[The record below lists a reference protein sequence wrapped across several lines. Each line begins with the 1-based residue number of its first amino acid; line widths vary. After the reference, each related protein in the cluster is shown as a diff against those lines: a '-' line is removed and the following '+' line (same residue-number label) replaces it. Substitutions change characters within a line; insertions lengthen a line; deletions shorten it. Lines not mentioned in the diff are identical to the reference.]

1 MILKPG
7 DLPVFVFALIS
18 FGSKEKVRIVEHA
31 IRALFSLHDKGKT
44 RRFLLQ
50 RKDFQDEGVA
60 MLSQQD
66 NKRGLLLVYTGDGK
80 GKTTAAIGLAVRA
93 TGRGKKVLMIQF
105 IKSPERTYGEKI
117 IFDRLGIEIVQ
128 KGVGFT
134 WTKTPEEHR
143 AALKEAWSF
152 AREKLLGG
160 EYDVVILD
168 ELNNALAI
176 DRFPI
181 DDVLPLAEVL
191 ETIQSRPRHIHL
203 VITGRSAKQ
212 EIMDMAD
219 LVTEM
224 KPVKH
229 YYDEGIP
236 AVLGVEF

>member
-1 MILKPG
+1 
-7 DLPVFVFALIS
+7 
-18 FGSKEKVRIVEHA
+18 
-31 IRALFSLHDKGKT
+31 
-44 RRFLLQ
+44 
-50 RKDFQDEGVA
+50 

-66 NKRGLLLVYTGDGK
+66 NKRGLVLVYTGDGK

-117 IFDRLGIEIVQ
+117 VFDRMGIEIVQ

-212 EIMDMAD
+212 EIMDIAD

-224 KPVKH
+224 KPIKH